1 MFVYAENGTLVNL
14 DNAKHITIK
23 PYNNN
28 TYAVVVDDKD
38 VLCREDT
45 AEDAQQIVAEI
56 AYGIKHCDRVFFI
69 GEVPMPF

>member
-1 MFVYAENGTLVNL
+1 MFVYTENGTLINL
-14 DNAKHITIK
+14 DNVKHITIK

-28 TYAVVVDDKD
+28 TYAVVSDDKD

-45 AEDAQQIVAEI
+45 AQAAQQIVAEI

-69 GEVPMPF
+69 GEVSMRF